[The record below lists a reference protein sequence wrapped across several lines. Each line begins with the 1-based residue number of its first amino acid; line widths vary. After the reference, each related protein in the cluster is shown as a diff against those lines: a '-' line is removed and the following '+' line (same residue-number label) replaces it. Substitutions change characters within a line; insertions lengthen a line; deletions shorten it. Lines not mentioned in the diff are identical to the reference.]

1 MKFRLSAAI
10 YKSDKFCYNET
21 AIFFIR
27 GAFLMEY
34 SVNPAKL
41 GAVFMLP
48 CEVVDK
54 HIKLAGAVQ
63 LKVLL
68 FAMRNLSEGITAA
81 KIAAALSLP
90 EVDVADA
97 LLYWT
102 ESGIL
107 TRTGEEAQQSSA
119 AVEEAPPAKHD
130 KKAVVAV
137 KPSREEVIR
146 RGSESEEIAF
156 LLREAQVKFGR
167 GLRAAEMSTLVWL
180 HDDEGMNAAV
190 LLMLIE
196 FAKSVDRC
204 SIGYI
209 ERTALDW
216 IESGVETLAEA
227 EEKICAI
234 YAART
239 AWGVVQA
246 AAGLE
251 KRRPSKAEEAAALRW
266 VNEWGFGKPM
276 ISAAYDECVNHIG
289 KFNIKYMD
297 KVLGEWHG
305 QNLKTPEEVAAA
317 AKPSDK
323 KQKKDF
329 SSYDLNSFQEFLDQQ
344 ALQNQNG
351 Q

>member
-1 MKFRLSAAI
+1 
-10 YKSDKFCYNET
+10 
-21 AIFFIR
+21 
-27 GAFLMEY
+27 MEY

-41 GAVFMLP
+41 SAVFMLP

-68 FAMRNLSEGITAA
+68 FAMRNLAEGVTAA
-81 KIAAALSLP
+81 KIADALSLP

-107 TRTGEEAQQSSA
+107 IRAGEAAQPAEQ
-119 AVEEAPPAKHD
+119 VEAPAPAGPP

-146 RGSESEEIAF
+146 RGNESEEIAF

-204 SIGYI
+204 TIGYI

-216 IESGVETLAEA
+216 IEDGVETLAEA

-234 YAART
+234 YAARS
-239 AWGVVQA
+239 AWGLVQA
-246 AAGLE
+246 AAGLD
-251 KRRPSKAEEAAALRW
+251 KRRPSKSEEAAALRW

-276 ISAAYDECVNHIG
+276 LSAAYDECVNHIG
-289 KFNIKYMD
+289 KFNVKYMD
-297 KVLGEWHG
+297 KVLSDWHR
-305 QNLKTPEEVAAA
+305 QNLRTPEEAAA
-317 AKPSDK
+317 ARQQPSG
-323 KQKKDF
+323 KQQKGDF
-329 SSYDLNSFQEFLDQQ
+329 SAYDLNSFQAFLDQQ
-344 ALQNQNG
+344 ALQDQNG
-351 Q
+351 R